1 MRSLVLG
8 LMGLLMLVAAAS
20 AQEGNEALLRIA
32 KKVTQ
37 KWSEA
42 DIRAFVQANPR

>member
-8 LMGLLMLVAAAS
+8 LMGLLLVASAS
-20 AQEGNEALLRIA
+20 AQEEDEALLRIA

-37 KWSEA
+37 KWLEA
-42 DIRAFVQANPR
+42 DIRAFIQANSR